1 MAAYLIWAIVGFVL
15 IIAELLTGTF
25 YLLVF
30 GVAALVAALI
40 AFMGGEIWM
49 QVISSV
55 AATFIGVFLIHRWW
69 QQHPKQTASENNLEV
84 GQTVIFEHWVDEA
97 SRTARVKYRGAMW
110 DAKVAA
116 DASAV
121 GSIAVRAQDVLT
133 IRATEHGVLM
143 VSA

>member
-1 MAAYLIWAIVGFVL
+1 MAAYLLWAIVGLIL

-30 GVAALVAALI
+30 GVAALVAAFI

-55 AATFIGVFLIHRWW
+55 AATFIGVYLIHRWW
-69 QQHPKQTASENNLEV
+69 KQHPKQTASENSLEV
-84 GQTVIFEHWVDEA
+84 GQTVIFEQWVDEA